1 MRPPG
6 WPARVVDP
14 DDADLADS
22 ATRWLWDVGSVERS
36 AASVWGRHP
45 RALAFRVRCDLDAR
59 IEGTRHAYSQA
70 RASLAETDIALDE
83 ALAALEAEAADLQRL
98 RREVNMVE
106 EALAG
111 RRWQARL

>member
-14 DDADLADS
+14 DDADLTGS

-36 AASVWGRHP
+36 PVSVWGRHP
-45 RALAFRVRCDLDAR
+45 RALAFRVRCDLEAR
-59 IEGTRHAYSQA
+59 IEGARLAYSQA
-70 RASLAETDIALDE
+70 RAALAGTDVALEDV
-83 ALAALEAEAADLQRL
+83 LAALEAEAAHLQRL
-98 RREVNMVE
+98 RREVIMVE